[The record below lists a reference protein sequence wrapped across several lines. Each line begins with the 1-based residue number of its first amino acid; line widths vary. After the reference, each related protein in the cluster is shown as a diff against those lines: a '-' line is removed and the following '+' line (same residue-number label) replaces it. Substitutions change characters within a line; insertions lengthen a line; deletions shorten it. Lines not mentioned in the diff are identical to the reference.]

1 MAIKDRF
8 TLIGINNDEA
18 NEIRRPT
25 LNYWQDAWR
34 RLKQNKL
41 SMIFLFVLI
50 AIIFFVLFGTKISS
64 HGINDQDYSVMNQG
78 PSSTYWFGTDALGR
92 DMFARVWAGG
102 RVSLSIGIIGMLIEL
117 LIGCL
122 YGAISG
128 YLGGKV
134 DNVMMRIVEVL
145 SSVPYEI
152 LVMLFLVVL
161 PKGTGTL
168 ILALCIT
175 GWLGLARMIRGQVM
189 QLKESEYVLASR
201 ALGQGPLKIVLKH
214 LLPNT
219 ISTIIVYMTMD
230 VPALIFAEAYL
241 GFLGLGVQA
250 PNTSWGVLIS
260 QAQST
265 FQYYPHQMWFPAG
278 VLCLTA
284 LSFNLVGEGL
294 RDALDPKL
302 RQ

>member
-41 SMIFLFVLI
+41 SMVFLFVLI
-50 AIIFFVLFGTKISS
+50 AIIFFVLFGTKISG
-64 HGINDQDYSVMNQG
+64 HGLNDQDYSVMNQK
-78 PSSTYWFGTDALGR
+78 PSSTYWFGTDSLGR

-102 RVSLSIGIIGMLIEL
+102 RVSLFIGIIGMLVEL
-117 LIGCL
+117 VIGCL

-128 YLGGKV
+128 YLGGRV

-152 LVMLFLVVL
+152 LVMLFLIVL
-161 PKGTGTL
+161 PKGVGTL

-230 VPALIFAEAYL
+230 VPAIIFAEAYL

-250 PNTSWGVLIS
+250 PQTSWGVLIS

-284 LSFNLVGEGL
+284 LAFNLVGEGL